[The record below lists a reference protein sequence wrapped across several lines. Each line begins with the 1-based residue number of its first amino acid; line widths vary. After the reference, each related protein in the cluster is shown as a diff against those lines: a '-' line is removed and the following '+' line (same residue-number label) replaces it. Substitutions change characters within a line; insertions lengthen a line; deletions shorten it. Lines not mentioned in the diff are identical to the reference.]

1 MMNFNMMERLGFDT
15 SRRNESNTKY
25 ANYMLDNQFGS
36 SKSDDHVKF
45 ATLAPKINFRGTV
58 GGLPGS
64 AVDYDSLLV
73 IKTEQQRS
81 FEKLQLIQR
90 PFATVPYLGR
100 GTSDPILESRL
111 QQGEMIYEKKSISTI
126 ADAPYV
132 DNAAYP
138 MMSTLKDRVTNAAYS
153 VEEAALSG
161 WVRGGQSSREMEGDV
176 VSKKK

>member
-1 MMNFNMMERLGFDT
+1 
-15 SRRNESNTKY
+15 
-25 ANYMLDNQFGS
+25 MLDNQYGS
-36 SKSDDHVKF
+36 NKSDDHVKF
-45 ATLAPKINFRGTV
+45 ATLGPKINFRGTV

-111 QQGEMIYEKKSISTI
+111 QQGEMMNEKKSITTI
-126 ADAPYV
+126 SDAPYI
-132 DNAAYP
+132 DNAAFP
-138 MMSTLKDRVTNAAYS
+138 MMSSLKDRVTNAAYS

>member
-1 MMNFNMMERLGFDT
+1 MNLNMMERLGFDT
-15 SRRNESNTKY
+15 SRRNESNTKF
-25 ANYMLDNQFGS
+25 ANYMLDNQFNFN
-36 SKSDDHVKF
+36 KSDDHVKF

-64 AVDYDSLLV
+64 AVDFDSMLV
-73 IKTEQQRS
+73 IKTEQERA

-100 GTSDPILESRL
+100 GTNDPVLESRL
-111 QQGEMIYEKKSISTI
+111 QQGEMIYEKKSIATI
-126 ADAPYV
+126 ADAPYI
-132 DNAAYP
+132 DNKSYP
-138 MMSTLKDRVTNAAYS
+138 MISTLKDRVTNAAYS

-176 VSKKK
+176 VSKQK